1 MGFIEAIHDKVREVK
16 EQGFC
21 VLRNHF
27 APLLVEACRHAF
39 WPRLLAGLNSD
50 HEANRGA
57 HRHFFAMPFE
67 SPIFAPEFF
76 FDDDVLRIV
85 RGLMD
90 DRIVADQWCCDVP
103 LRGSGYQG
111 VHVDY
116 QHPLFPEVPNLALPP
131 YALVVSFGLV
141 RVAREH
147 GPIEI
152 APGTHRMARTDALRA
167 VDSGEIDM
175 QAVPLEIGDVLIR
188 HPWALHRGTPNTT
201 DVPRAL
207 ATIRYVR
214 RWYADASRDVE
225 DIPPATWE
233 SLTAEQRAM
242 MRFPQ
247 LRRASA
253 PSQGASGDSSEN
265 VPR

>member
-1 MGFIEAIHDKVREVK
+1 MASIESIREKISAVR

-21 VLRNHF
+21 ILRKHF
-27 APLLVEACRHAF
+27 APLLVEACRQAF
-39 WPRLLAGLNSD
+39 WPRLLTHLDSGHAS
-50 HEANRGA
+50 NRGP
-57 HRHFFAMPFE
+57 HRHFLAMPFE
-67 SPIFAPEFF
+67 PPIFIPQFF
-76 FDDDVLRIV
+76 FDDDVLCIV

-90 DRIVADQWCCDVP
+90 DRVVADQWGCDVP

-116 QHPLFPEVPNLALPP
+116 QHPLFPEVPDLALPA

-141 RVAREH
+141 RIAREH

-152 APGTHRMARTDALRA
+152 APGTHRMTRMDALRA
-167 VDSGEIDM
+167 VEAGEIGM

-225 DIPPATWE
+225 DLPRATWE
-233 SLTAEQRAM
+233 SLTAEQQGM

-247 LRRASA
+247 AGRHSRDA
-253 PSQGASGDSSEN
+253 
-265 VPR
+265 